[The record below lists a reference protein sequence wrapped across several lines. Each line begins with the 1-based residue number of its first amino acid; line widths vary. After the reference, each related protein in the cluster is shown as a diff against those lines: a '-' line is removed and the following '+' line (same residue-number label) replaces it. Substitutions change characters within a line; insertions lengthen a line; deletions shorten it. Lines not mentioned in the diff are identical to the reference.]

1 MLSLLKKGPSAN
13 KVPAE
18 KIQATYGRYRMQAL
32 LSVFLGYLAYYIV
45 RNNFTLSTPYL
56 KEQLDLSATQIGLLS
71 SCMLIAYGI
80 SKGVMSSL
88 ADKASPKVFMACGLV
103 LCAIVNV
110 GLGFSTAFWVFAAL
124 VVLNGLFQGMGVG
137 PSFITHIMRLLIS
150 LWDVGTVFF
159 TIYPQVFRHEKSS
172 IYYKYIEPL
181 SYCFSIS
188 FKILIITVYGFM
200 KWYICKCLFC
210 KVYLLDLSYNRNA
223 KPMTG
228 SN

>member
-110 GLGFSTAFWVFAAL
+110 GLGFSTAFWVFRCAGCPERPVSGYGGRPLFYYYCEL
-124 VVLNGLFQGMGVG
+124 V
-137 PSFITHIMRLLIS
+137 PA
-150 LWDVGTVFF
+150 
-159 TIYPQVFRHEKSS
+159 P
-172 IYYKYIEPL
+172 
-181 SYCFSIS
+181 
-188 FKILIITVYGFM
+188 
-200 KWYICKCLFC
+200 
-210 KVYLLDLSYNRNA
+210 
-223 KPMTG
+223 
-228 SN
+228 

>member
-200 KWYICKCLFC
+200 
-210 KVYLLDLSYNRNA
+210 
-223 KPMTG
+223 
-228 SN
+228 

>member
-110 GLGFSTAFWVFAAL
+110 GLGFNIVPPDAIDLHCTGH
-124 VVLNGLFQGMGVG
+124 N
-137 PSFITHIMRLLIS
+137 
-150 LWDVGTVFF
+150 D
-159 TIYPQVFRHEKSS
+159 
-172 IYYKYIEPL
+172 PL
-181 SYCFSIS
+181 SPPED
-188 FKILIITVYGFM
+188 
-200 KWYICKCLFC
+200 
-210 KVYLLDLSYNRNA
+210 LLHVSRCHPGA
-223 KPMTG
+223 HQER
-228 SN
+228 